1 MRRVKRSTRK
11 SPVVKAAEL
20 AIAAPQVVAVRTA
33 RMLAAGSRPGAADRA
48 ELSRMSTEKVQ
59 AFWESMFAM
68 GTQLVRTQQEY
79 ASSAAMRWWRL
90 WTAPSLRAIGPL
102 SHAMTALPRASGLIA
117 GPTRRQRS
125 RAVSKLVEAGLAPV
139 HKRATANAR
148 RLGRVKTR

>member
-68 GTQLVRTQQEY
+68 GTQLVR
-79 ASSAAMRWWRL
+79 RCDGGGCGRRRRC
-90 WTAPSLRAIGPL
+90 APSA
-102 SHAMTALPRASGLIA
+102 
-117 GPTRRQRS
+117 RS
-125 RAVSKLVEAGLAPV
+125 R
-139 HKRATANAR
+139 
-148 RLGRVKTR
+148 TR